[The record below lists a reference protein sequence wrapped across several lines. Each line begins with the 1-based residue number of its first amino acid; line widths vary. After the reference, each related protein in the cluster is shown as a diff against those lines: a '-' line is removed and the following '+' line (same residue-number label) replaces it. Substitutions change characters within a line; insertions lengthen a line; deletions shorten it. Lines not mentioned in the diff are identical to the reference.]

1 MASRNVAT
9 SVGTASSSENAFG
22 VSGGSGAGIVATV
35 PTLPQGSIK
44 IPLSAYI
51 NNDIN
56 GGFVSHMR
64 SLVNDMPNARS
75 TLNGYS
81 LVRWYDGRDYFVP
94 NAGVNKFTF
103 QDGWFKSNNGLLAI
117 EQDNTKDLVLTNSQT
132 LLAT

>member
-9 SVGTASSSENAFG
+9 SVGTASASDNAFG
-22 VSGGSGAGIVATV
+22 VNGGSGAGIVATV

-81 LVRWYDGRDYFVP
+81 LVRWHDGRDYFVP

-103 QDGWFKSNNGLLAI
+103 QDCWFKSNNGLLAI
-117 EQDNTKDLVLTNSQT
+117 GQDNTKDLVLTNSQT